1 LKKVRLQALRRQYEV
16 LTMEEEETISQYL
29 DKVMNLSNQM
39 ARNGES
45 VIDLMKVEKVL
56 RTLAPRFD
64 HIVVSLEESKD
75 LYSMKIE
82 ELQAS
87 LEAHELRLTDRIK
100 ARGKITASDQALQAQ
115 YEKKGNSRKGRNP
128 GLNNL
133 IKIVK
138 VLARIKKGMMKQN
151 LIRRRRKIRR
161 TFNVIIIKR
170 WDIMHLNADQREYQ
184 ETKMRLSLLEVM
196 IKTLKKGF

>member
-1 LKKVRLQALRRQYEV
+1 MKVRLQALRRQYEV

-45 VIDLMKVEKVL
+45 VTDLMKVEKVL
-56 RTLAPRFD
+56 KTLAPRFD

-75 LYSMKIE
+75 LDSMKIE

-100 ARGKITASDQALQAQ
+100 ARGKIVASDQALQAQ
-115 YEKKGNSRKGRNP
+115 YEKKGKF
-128 GLNNL
+128 
-133 IKIVK
+133 
-138 VLARIKKGMMKQN
+138 KKGKKSWIEQSHKDGEGSGKN
-151 LIRRRRKIRR
+151 QER
-161 TFNVIIIKR
+161 N
-170 WDIMHLNADQREYQ
+170 D
-184 ETKMRLSLLEVM
+184 ETKSDQ
-196 IKTLKKGF
+196 KKKKDKKDIQCYNYQKMGHYAFECRSESTKKQR